1 MINLVEP
8 SITQLGYIKIGGLQ
22 DRTLKAGSTGR
33 SWSPP
38 EKWDHF
44 KVMLSYRNDKDRL
57 VPDDEL
63 MDQLIRD
70 GMADPDGKLRQIPIQ
85 VLSNDI
91 EDVLQMAY
99 LYYSGN
105 KLAARYDGETLT
117 WHCDIKK
124 GTWLEKPIVEEMTV
138 DEFKEKRLPML
149 DKSGNPLFKLHSIFN
164 CVIQAQNARWGGVY
178 RFRTGSEISARQLL
192 GSLNTLRDLTGGILR
207 GIPMRLALRPIKV
220 NPLVKGSKKTSTVY
234 VVHVE
239 LRATDLIDVQA
250 KAIELAKFELANQHT
265 RVEYRKLLAAPGEYE
280 SEHEQAANA
289 MEFGSESGETITN
302 EADPLADALG
312 FGNEP
317 EPTVEPEPTN
327 EIADEPEIDA
337 ETIPETTSETVVD
350 NSDSFEPILPAQVQY
365 LTGILQGK
373 ATAFL
378 KVMSD
383 RWTISAFDKIPV
395 SLFDEIKK
403 AAFEYAK
410 PQEEKK

>member
-8 SITQLGYIKIGGLQ
+8 SITQLGTIKIGGLKSET
-22 DRTLKAGSTGR
+22 RTAGSGR

-63 MDQLIRD
+63 MDQLVKD
-70 GMADPDGKLRQIPIQ
+70 GMSDPDGKLRQIPIQ

-99 LYYSGN
+99 LFYSGN

-117 WHCDIKK
+117 WYCDIKK
-124 GTWLEKPIVEEMTV
+124 AKWLEVPAIETMTV
-138 DEFKEKRLPML
+138 EEFKEKRLIML
-149 DKSGNPLFKLHSIFN
+149 DKSNKPLFKLHSVFN

-207 GIPMRLALRPIKV
+207 GIPLRLALRPLKV
-220 NPLVKGSKKTSTVY
+220 NPSDGKGGKITTTVY

-280 SEHEQAANA
+280 SEREQADNA
-289 MEFGSESGETITN
+289 MEFGADTEPITSEP
-302 EADPLADALG
+302 DPLADALG
-312 FGNEP
+312 FGQGEAAAVINDSETP
-317 EPTVEPEPTN
+317 EPS
-327 EIADEPEIDA
+327 DELVDQA
-337 ETIPETTSETVVD
+337 EELFSNIE
-350 NSDSFEPILPAQVQY
+350 
-365 LTGILQGK
+365 
-373 ATAFL
+373 
-378 KVMSD
+378 
-383 RWTISAFDKIPV
+383 DK
-395 SLFDEIKK
+395 
-403 AAFEYAK
+403 
-410 PQEEKK
+410 